1 MTETAALLNLVQM
14 FARSKEADEALRDAL
29 SKLNDNVTEQN
40 GALADVVEALEKAG
54 KDKAAAFDPEAFG
67 KSLVAA
73 LVVAIKGI
81 PAPVVEFKPTAS
93 APAAPSWTALNV
105 KTPKGE
111 TYTITRK

>member
-14 FARSKEADEALRDAL
+14 FARSTEADSALRDAL

-54 KDKAAAFDPEAFG
+54 KDKGAALDPEAFG
-67 KSLVAA
+67 RSLVAA
-73 LVVAIKGI
+73 LVVAIKSM
-81 PAPVVEFKPTAS
+81 PAPIVNVDMPDTPERKD
-93 APAAPSWTALNV
+93 WTSLTV

-111 TYTITRK
+111 NYVITRN